1 MYNHFYKLK
10 IKGGVMNNDGT
21 VVLCSF
27 KVVLFLR
34 IFSLSLSSFH
44 CLNFNFSI
52 ITLNSGLKR
61 KMRLGKLE
69 TRG

>member
-1 MYNHFYKLK
+1 
-10 IKGGVMNNDGT
+10 MNNISA

-27 KVVLFLR
+27 KVELR

-44 CLNFNFSI
+44 CLNFNLCI

>member
-1 MYNHFYKLK
+1 MYNHFYKSK
-10 IKGGVMNNDGT
+10 IKGGVMNNISA

-27 KVVLFLR
+27 KVELR

-44 CLNFNFSI
+44 CLNFYFSI
-52 ITLNSGLKR
+52 IMLNSGLKR